1 MQYYSLKDSLH
12 YSGFKKLTIS
22 VPTYNEEGNL
32 RTMINECLNILGDD
46 DEFLEIIIVDDCS
59 SDGSFEIATELST
72 YSNVIKVIKNEE
84 NVGCHPSQIIGWNN
98 SEGDLLYVLP
108 SDNQI
113 PPNSI
118 FELIQNMK
126 NNDIVWTN
134 RALRKDNF
142 LRKLISGIYNFI
154 SKKFFKIYSSDIDSA
169 VMISKKKYLEVA
181 QFVDSK
187 SAFIQVQL
195 GFASSLAKF
204 NQTEVIIP
212 HRSRLY
218 GQAKGINLHDVLWV
232 PLELIRLLRKR
243 RIVKQKIISS

>member
-1 MQYYSLKDSLH
+1 
-12 YSGFKKLTIS
+12 
-22 VPTYNEEGNL
+22 
-32 RTMINECLNILGDD
+32 
-46 DEFLEIIIVDDCS
+46 
-59 SDGSFEIATELST
+59 
-72 YSNVIKVIKNEE
+72 
-84 NVGCHPSQIIGWNN
+84 
-98 SEGDLLYVLP
+98 
-108 SDNQI
+108 
-113 PPNSI
+113 
-118 FELIQNMK
+118 MK

-142 LRKLISGIYNFI
+142 VRKLISGIYNFI

-169 VMISKKKYLEVA
+169 VMISKKKYIEVA